1 MLDEFLARFYQTI
14 SFGPGEPFPAED
26 FRALFRP
33 DALLLERMESGYVS
47 KTVEEHI
54 REFEAAVRDYPQ
66 LFALGFS
73 ERQTSLDWTEQG
85 GVYLAHSGYEKRY
98 ARNGRA
104 VAECGINHLT
114 ILMEEGGLRIACAVW
129 E

>member
-14 SFGPGEPFPAED
+14 SFGPGEPFPAGD

-33 DALLLERMESGYVS
+33 DALLLERTESGYIS

-54 REFEAAVRDYPQ
+54 REFETAVQDYPQ
-66 LFALGFS
+66 LFAKGFA
-73 ERQTSLDWTEQG
+73 ERQTSLEWTDQN
-85 GVYLAHSGYEKRY
+85 GVYLVHSGYEKHYMRGGEPVTE
-98 ARNGRA
+98 RG
-104 VAECGINHLT
+104 VNHFT
-114 ILMEEGGLRIACAVW
+114 ILVDRGTPRIACAVW

>member
-1 MLDEFLARFYQTI
+1 MLDEFLARFYQAI
-14 SFGPGEPFPAED
+14 SFEPGEPFPAED

-33 DALLLERMESGYVS
+33 DALLLEQTESGYAS
-47 KTVEEHI
+47 KTVEGHI

-66 LFALGFS
+66 LFAEGFA

-85 GVYLAHSGYEKRY
+85 GVYLVHSGYEKRY
-98 ARNGRA
+98 ARNGA
-104 VAECGINHLT
+104 PVTEFGANHFT
-114 ILMEEGGLRIACAVW
+114 ILMDEGKPRIACAVW

>member
-1 MLDEFLARFYQTI
+1 MPDEFLARFYRTI
-14 SFGPGEPFPAED
+14 SFGPGEPFPAGG

-33 DALLLERMESGYVS
+33 DALLLERTETGYAA

-54 REFEAAVRDYPQ
+54 REFETAVRDYPQ
-66 LFALGFS
+66 LFAAGFA
-73 ERQTSLDWTEQG
+73 EHQTSLEWTEQN

-98 ARNGRA
+98 TRSGGP
-104 VAECGINHLT
+104 VVEYGVNHFSILT
-114 ILMEEGGLRIACAVW
+114 DTGEPRIACAVW

>member
-14 SFGPGEPFPAED
+14 SFGPGKPFPAGD

-33 DALLLERMESGYVS
+33 DALLLEWAESGYAS

-54 REFEAAVRDYPQ
+54 REFETVVRDYPE
-66 LFALGFS
+66 LFAEGFA
-73 ERQTSLDWTEQG
+73 ERQTALEWTEQN
-85 GVYLAHSGYEKRY
+85 GVYLVHSGYEKRY
-98 ARNGRA
+98 MRGGQP
-104 VAECGINHLT
+104 VAECGVNHFT
-114 ILMEEGGLRIACAVW
+114 ILVDRGTPYIACAVW